1 MKKFTALLIG
11 ALLSLGP
18 AAVAQTTGM
27 VTFEIR
33 TSLGLPVEDGSAT
46 LTNQFDQVGKDV
58 IDGKV
63 EFEVP
68 FGARRFSLR
77 ALADMNSDNT
87 HATYLNLIANISG
100 RSVVVV
106 TLPPVV
112 RSKINISTGISNP
125 PETMAMG
132 LASYRE
138 GMTLQWGTLTDNLVV
153 STWQVSV
160 NGQSQSVKVRAGQ
173 IQHFRQDS
181 DGQTLFN
188 LREDNVAGGKSMKI
202 SDGSINFA
210 VFTPSPLASH
220 EPYMYSTP
228 NRYDFDNDGFIDY
241 FFSYKFGSGGPG
253 IVGRISHAEFFSGN
267 FTLPIDGAVSIQVD
281 DYVSHATAVRN
292 NNRDSSFKLSGSV
305 ESESALFT
313 SVNSPVKAYVLG
325 YRAYARGYRFSDA
338 PYWMPVGSA
347 ALNPDGTFEMLV
359 TINRS
364 QELVSNEFLLSTPLG
379 YGTRNFT
386 LPSLEGP
393 ELVSQKTLA
402 TFQGSATG
410 LTSQQMS
417 QVKAAVEANPNAE
430 KFICTGIR
438 YYSQPMNVNIMVRER
453 AKAACDYAKEL
464 NPSLSTWYQNKPTQA
479 RSYAGKVLLTV
490 KSPSQ

>member
-1 MKKFTALLIG
+1 MRKFTALLIG
-11 ALLSLGP
+11 ALLALGP

-87 HATYLNLIANISG
+87 HATHLNFTASISG

-138 GMTLQWGTLTDNLVV
+138 GMTLQWGTVTDNLIV
-153 STWQVSV
+153 STSQVSV
-160 NGQSQSVKVRAGQ
+160 NGQSQSVNSYVGP
-173 IQHFRQDS
+173 IQHYRQDS
-181 DGQTLFN
+181 DGKILFYLGGTN
-188 LREDNVAGGKSMKI
+188 GVSGGKEMKI

-210 VFTPSPLASH
+210 VFAPNPLASH
-220 EPYMYSTP
+220 EPYKSSTP
-228 NRYDFDNDGFIDY
+228 EVANQFDFDNDGFIDY
-241 FFSYKFGSGGPG
+241 VFSYKFGSGGPG
-253 IVGRISHAEFFSGN
+253 IVGRISHTEFFSGN

-281 DYVSHATAVRN
+281 DYVSHATAVGS

-313 SVNSPVKAYVLG
+313 SVNSPVKAYVLE
-325 YRAYARGYRFSDA
+325 YRFDA
-338 PYWMPVGSA
+338 SRYWRAVGTA
-347 ALNPDGTFEMLV
+347 ALNADGTFEMLV

-364 QELVSNEFLLSTPLG
+364 QELVTNEFSLSTPLG

-386 LPSLEGP
+386 LPSLKGP
-393 ELVSQKTLA
+393 ELVSQRTLA
-402 TFQGSATG
+402 TFIGSATG

-438 YYSQPMNVNIMVRER
+438 YYSQPMSVNIMVRKR

-479 RSYAGKVLLTV
+479 RSYAGKVLLTI
-490 KSPSQ
+490 KSPY